1 MADHQEAAAPQ
12 LPEPAGW
19 FLMCS
24 WVTSMLPSRP
34 AKKPWA
40 CNYWS
45 GAEKPVHSPLQE
57 GFEWVPV
64 FGADKMQAHRA
75 AGVAEALAKQA
86 AEVERL
92 REAIATAYGHLW
104 HVNNEPMAP
113 VPLRSP
119 EAAAYA
125 ARKALRDLLTTN
137 ERGAA
142 INRVG
147 QELGRLDAAI
157 ASGDPT

>member
-12 LPEPAGW
+12 LPEPDGIIVVGSQALRA
-19 FLMCS
+19 F
-24 WVTSMLPSRP
+24 TAETMLS
-34 AKKPWA
+34 
-40 CNYWS
+40 
-45 GAEKPVHSPLQE
+45 
-57 GFEWVPV
+57 F
-64 FGADKMQAHRA
+64 RA